1 MTGKAHDRQKG
12 RVENLYMIYNNP
24 RAVFAEKHRGVA
36 DIKYANVQIAGT
48 EQVMKRD
55 GIHLVEP
62 DAIRGRIETA
72 RKDLFALFGGNLE
85 KAL

>member
-1 MTGKAHDRQKG
+1 MFADSFSGSLWMTGKAHDRQKG

-24 RAVFAEKHRGVA
+24 RAVFAEKHRG
-36 DIKYANVQIAGT
+36 
-48 EQVMKRD
+48 
-55 GIHLVEP
+55 
-62 DAIRGRIETA
+62 GRIETA